1 MATLKQKLVIPK
13 IIEHH
18 GNVSRAMKDVGY
30 SEASAKNPSN
40 LTQSKGYLE
49 LMNKYLPDN
58 HLVKRHREFL
68 DAPRQIRTYKKGD
81 LVSETEETD
90 PSAVKALDMAYKLKG
105 RYNSDSEGN
114 KTLIINISSESAS
127 RYNVTPSIKT
137 PVIHEQAKA
146 ENMAQPQGEGVHPSP
161 DLTSESQS
169 D

>member
-13 IIEHH
+13 IIEHR

-40 LTQSKGYLE
+40 LTRSKGWQE
-49 LMNKYLPDN
+49 LMEKYLPDK
-58 HLVKRHREFL
+58 HLSARHREFL

-137 PVIHEQAKA
+137 PVIHEQV
-146 ENMAQPQGEGVHPSP
+146 EPQNMAQPSHEGVHPDPS
-161 DLTSESQS
+161 LKSESQS